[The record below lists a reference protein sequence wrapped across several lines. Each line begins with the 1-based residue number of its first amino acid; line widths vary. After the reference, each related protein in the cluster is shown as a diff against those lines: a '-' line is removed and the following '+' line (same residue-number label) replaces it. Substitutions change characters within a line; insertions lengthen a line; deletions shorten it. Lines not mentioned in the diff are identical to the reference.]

1 MLAAGK
7 SLQLGDLER
16 NDVATVQDVYALVYA
31 GRNKMPGF
39 GEGCAPKGQCTF
51 AARLSDA
58 ACAFRYAPTRPLVVL
73 SSWSE
78 LRAASNSDQS
88 GYTLYHRQRHAAALH
103 KAARPGRDR
112 ARRHH
117 CRLARPERRRQL
129 A

>member
-39 GEGCAPKGQCTF
+39 GKGCAPKGQCTF

-58 ACAFRYAPTRPLVVL
+58 EVEDVSKYVL
-73 SSWSE
+73 
-78 LRAASNSDQS
+78 D
-88 GYTLYHRQRHAAALH
+88 
-103 KAARPGRDR
+103 KAKEGW
-112 ARRHH
+112 
-117 CRLARPERRRQL
+117 
-129 A
+129 